1 VSSGDP
7 DDLLH
12 RLDPDRAAGRDPA
25 TRRAAG
31 EATPAGPTAGTPD
44 AGPAAGTP
52 DAGPAAGTPDAEPAA
67 GTPDAEPNAGAA
79 RSKSG
84 SGFPADWAPQ
94 VVDTRRYRWMLGVF
108 ALFLVVVI
116 SIYQFATNG
125 VGTTGVP
132 AGKRLPVFSAPL
144 ANTDLNGV
152 PNPNPPCT
160 LAGHDPRILNL
171 CLLVRRGPVV
181 LSLFAAGSSQCQRQ
195 VDALQQLAR
204 RYPPSTVQFAAVAVN
219 GTHAATA
226 ALIRS
231 HHWTIPVAYDSDGT
245 VGRLYDVVACPM
257 AELADR
263 GGIVKDRLIGDRWRT
278 GAALAPRVAALVNG
292 QSPAG

>member
-1 VSSGDP
+1 
-7 DDLLH
+7 
-12 RLDPDRAAGRDPA
+12 
-25 TRRAAG
+25 
-31 EATPAGPTAGTPD
+31 
-44 AGPAAGTP
+44 
-52 DAGPAAGTPDAEPAA
+52 
-67 GTPDAEPNAGAA
+67 
-79 RSKSG
+79 
-84 SGFPADWAPQ
+84 

-108 ALFLVVVI
+108 ALILVAVI

-132 AGKRLPVFSAPL
+132 AGKPLPLFSAPL

-160 LAGHDPRILNL
+160 RAGHDPRILNL
-171 CLLVRRGPVV
+171 CLLSRRGPVV
-181 LSLFAAGSSQCQRQ
+181 LSLFAAGSRQCQRQ
-195 VDALQQLAR
+195 VDALQRLAR

-257 AELADR
+257 AELAYR
-263 GGIVKDRLIGDRWRT
+263 GGIVEDRLIGDRWET

-292 QSPAG
+292 QPPAG

>member
-1 VSSGDP
+1 MSPGDP

-12 RLDPDRAAGRDPA
+12 RLDPDRAAGLDPA
-25 TRRAAG
+25 AGAA
-31 EATPAGPTAGTPD
+31 ASDTPD
-44 AGPAAGTP
+44 AGEP
-52 DAGPAAGTPDAEPAA
+52 DAGKPDA
-67 GTPDAEPNAGAA
+67 GEPNAESGTGPAP
-79 RSKSG
+79 SQSG

-108 ALFLVVVI
+108 GLVLVVVI

-132 AGKRLPVFSAPL
+132 PGKRLPFFSAPL

-152 PNPNPPCT
+152 ANPNPPCT
-160 LAGHDPRILNL
+160 VAGHDPRILNL
-171 CLLVRRGPVV
+171 CLLAHRGPVV

-219 GTHAATA
+219 GSHMATA

-257 AELADR
+257 AELAYR
-263 GGIVKDRLIGDRWRT
+263 GGIVRDRLIGDRWQT
-278 GAALAPRVAALVNG
+278 SAALAPRVAALAHG
-292 QSPAG
+292 QPPAG